1 MGKFLFSILFIYST
15 AIAQDWIKI
24 APVSYCDQ
32 FTIEYKYTQA
42 GYQLRYI
49 TRQSGRYKYFSKP
62 LLDINNLAPLSDEII
77 EASLNY
83 CPMSIELTEID
94 GQYICAPKTLP
105 PAPFEQSYLNLL
117 NEIISRVDKEQN
129 NCQDVIPL
137 IKLQNQI
144 AQLNQDQ
151 LMQFEP
157 SYQLLQIFTGSE
169 TDQLIDHY
177 HECAGEQKSQNFLKN
192 LIVLEAKK
200 ACLFQKPTGL
210 LSLEEV
216 IEIAEDIS
224 SQYPDLGLIGL
235 NNAKD
240 EITKEAIRSL
250 TTQAIKSQVKSLL
263 GPQVDHNNFVA
274 NLETIKIID
283 TLDSQQLDD
292 YTKYIASTDAP
303 LEIIEKGLPD
313 IIKNNFSDFLPKDLT
328 PQQKQK
334 ILSEEVTPIIEQN
347 YKQCIQTYKQKIAY
361 NQSFENKI
369 ETRKQAENNFCQKN
383 PNHCRSKSC
392 EKKINFAG
400 LDPNIKDLNQI
411 QACLFKGI
419 TLSISP
425 LMEIITLKQKNDFKE
440 SFSLSDDQARNI
452 ANNAYKNLYR
462 CAQNKFENKL
472 QREIHPSFTQ
482 NLIALQQ
489 TEIDEYIKTIGECAK
504 KSERNITELFAKKI
518 ITSMPLTSSLFSNQ
532 RKIDFLGDE
541 ISTTALSFANY
552 TVNNSVEKCLATQ
565 AKRVAPHKRSA
576 ALCQPLIEMEAG
588 KNILLMS
595 FSEIFNETNL
605 AQTQRRRISENYQT
619 CADKSIEQ
627 ANNDLFNRTPHDLPA
642 FLDQEENENYLKNN
656 HHFYTC
662 TKEAIVDISQAI
674 TEQTLNK
681 TKEELASQIQD
692 MAYFDSLTPQVVSTV
707 KQCFSTKLNHLQ
719 SWDDFLIFNQEDGLT
734 ELKQECMNKA
744 TEFILPKLLI
754 HETKLELA
762 NINQNEITPITLES
776 ITQNLQEQ
784 FSIPLAQKNLN
795 NKNEVIL
802 KLAFQK
808 YKTIYPNKTR
818 EDFINHYIRN
828 TQTHVIDQI
837 KNQFLTQ
844 IIEKGQ
850 PEYDF
855 SDLND
860 KLSTQCLAE
869 LYEGQKKNFDQMP
882 QATTHEQESESF
894 GQEEFIEIIVN
905 GLKTA
910 KNNGRYNDFT
920 NKLAQICQAP
930 SQYDNLQELL
940 STRVADNFILAK
952 LRQEIT
958 SSLQTTAQEQCYEE
972 LELQKIN
979 LSIELQTKLCSLD
992 VLNTEEENALF
1003 EKLYTSISTPQKRN
1017 LLDLI
1022 FKRKQNFLKQIN
1034 TELTQDFFNQHF
1046 LNDPEILNYMYNN
1059 VDSLVQQDPQQLNQ
1073 LESLITQK
1081 LFSQKETNSFTDQ
1094 FIHNQLIAAIG
1105 IEGFSEA
1112 RNQVEEKI
1120 NNLNFYQ
1127 DLLHDQ
1133 IRPLAYEKFYEKWNY
1148 DGIKQYL
1155 NWNQLPEQTRS
1166 SFINDILATNIYSRF
1181 NAPENNEQQQEELVN
1196 KITDHI
1202 LNYPSFERENARQK
1216 RKRVFSRRSPL
1227 VLRGEY
1233 KEQTPLSFA
1242 DKLANDIE
1250 AEVTAD
1256 IKESLLEA
1264 MLSPFN

>member
-157 SYQLLQIFTGSE
+157 SYQLLQIVTGSE

-200 ACLFQKPTGL
+200 ACLFQKPAGL

-425 LMEIITLKQKNDFKE
+425 LMEIITLKQK
-440 SFSLSDDQARNI
+440 
-452 ANNAYKNLYR
+452 
-462 CAQNKFENKL
+462 
-472 QREIHPSFTQ
+472 
-482 NLIALQQ
+482 
-489 TEIDEYIKTIGECAK
+489 
-504 KSERNITELFAKKI
+504 
-518 ITSMPLTSSLFSNQ
+518 M
-532 RKIDFLGDE
+532 
-541 ISTTALSFANY
+541 
-552 TVNNSVEKCLATQ
+552 
-565 AKRVAPHKRSA
+565 
-576 ALCQPLIEMEAG
+576 
-588 KNILLMS
+588 
-595 FSEIFNETNL
+595 
-605 AQTQRRRISENYQT
+605 
-619 CADKSIEQ
+619 
-627 ANNDLFNRTPHDLPA
+627 
-642 FLDQEENENYLKNN
+642 
-656 HHFYTC
+656 
-662 TKEAIVDISQAI
+662 
-674 TEQTLNK
+674 
-681 TKEELASQIQD
+681 
-692 MAYFDSLTPQVVSTV
+692 
-707 KQCFSTKLNHLQ
+707 
-719 SWDDFLIFNQEDGLT
+719 
-734 ELKQECMNKA
+734 
-744 TEFILPKLLI
+744 
-754 HETKLELA
+754 
-762 NINQNEITPITLES
+762 
-776 ITQNLQEQ
+776 
-784 FSIPLAQKNLN
+784 
-795 NKNEVIL
+795 IL
-802 KLAFQK
+802 K
-808 YKTIYPNKTR
+808 R
-818 EDFINHYIRN
+818 
-828 TQTHVIDQI
+828 
-837 KNQFLTQ
+837 
-844 IIEKGQ
+844 
-850 PEYDF
+850 
-855 SDLND
+855 
-860 KLSTQCLAE
+860 
-869 LYEGQKKNFDQMP
+869 
-882 QATTHEQESESF
+882 
-894 GQEEFIEIIVN
+894 
-905 GLKTA
+905 
-910 KNNGRYNDFT
+910 
-920 NKLAQICQAP
+920 
-930 SQYDNLQELL
+930 
-940 STRVADNFILAK
+940 
-952 LRQEIT
+952 
-958 SSLQTTAQEQCYEE
+958 
-972 LELQKIN
+972 
-979 LSIELQTKLCSLD
+979 
-992 VLNTEEENALF
+992 AL
-1003 EKLYTSISTPQKRN
+1003 
-1017 LLDLI
+1017 
-1022 FKRKQNFLKQIN
+1022 
-1034 TELTQDFFNQHF
+1034 
-1046 LNDPEILNYMYNN
+1046 
-1059 VDSLVQQDPQQLNQ
+1059 V
-1073 LESLITQK
+1073 
-1081 LFSQKETNSFTDQ
+1081 
-1094 FIHNQLIAAIG
+1094 
-1105 IEGFSEA
+1105 
-1112 RNQVEEKI
+1112 
-1120 NNLNFYQ
+1120 
-1127 DLLHDQ
+1127 
-1133 IRPLAYEKFYEKWNY
+1133 
-1148 DGIKQYL
+1148 
-1155 NWNQLPEQTRS
+1155 
-1166 SFINDILATNIYSRF
+1166 
-1181 NAPENNEQQQEELVN
+1181 
-1196 KITDHI
+1196 
-1202 LNYPSFERENARQK
+1202 
-1216 RKRVFSRRSPL
+1216 
-1227 VLRGEY
+1227 
-1233 KEQTPLSFA
+1233 
-1242 DKLANDIE
+1242 
-1250 AEVTAD
+1250 
-1256 IKESLLEA
+1256 
-1264 MLSPFN
+1264 